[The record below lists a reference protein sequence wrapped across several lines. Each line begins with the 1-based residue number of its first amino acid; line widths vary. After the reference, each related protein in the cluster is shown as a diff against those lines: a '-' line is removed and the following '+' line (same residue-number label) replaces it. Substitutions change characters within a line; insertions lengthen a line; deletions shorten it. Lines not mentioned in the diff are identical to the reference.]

1 MVDKEKLLKAMEC
14 FISYEG
20 DKIPETRDE
29 CRQIG
34 CPYAGA
40 TDCEEEI
47 IRDCYDLLKSNKCDI
62 SNTINVMRKTALTML
77 EIIEWECNRNEGES
91 NE

>member
-1 MVDKEKLLKAMEC
+1 MNKEKLLKAMKC
-14 FISYEG
+14 FISYES
-20 DKIPETRDE
+20 DKTPETRDE

-47 IRDCYDLLKSNKCDI
+47 IRDCYDLLKSDGRDI
-62 SNTINVMRKTALTML
+62 SNTINVMRKTVLTML
-77 EIIEWECNRNEGES
+77 EIIEAECNRNEGES